1 MTTKNEYIA
10 QAQNEN
16 PKPQYR
22 TINGEQ
28 IKLSDDEYE
37 ASIEA
42 WADMRVEQDLAETKA
57 ATLLAT
63 KRSAYAKLGLTDDEI
78 DAILGQ

>member
-1 MTTKNEYIA
+1 MTTKNEYIG

-22 TINGEQ
+22 IVNGEQ
-28 IKLSDDEYE
+28 IELSDDEYE

-42 WADMRVEQDLAETKA
+42 WADMRVAQDAAETA
-57 ATLLAT
+57 AAELKAT
-63 KRSAYAKLGLTDDEI
+63 KRSAYTKLGLTTEEI